1 MNQKLSPQT
10 EISETN
16 GKTILDYWTWAY
28 SDIMGNTERGVFA
41 EFLIA
46 TALGI
51 DNIPRQNWLSYDL
64 LYKKEIRIEIKSSA
78 YLQSWEQ
85 EKPSNIIFGIK
96 KTRSWNPNTNKLGD
110 VVQRDSDLYVFCLYA
125 EKDKCK
131 ANLLD
136 LDKWEFYVL
145 PTKTI
150 NEKLQE
156 QQTIG
161 LTKLRS
167 LSEPIPFDRI
177 KEVIDEHKLEG

>member
-1 MNQKLSPQT
+1 MTQKLNPKT
-10 EISETN
+10 KIPGTN
-16 GKTILDYWTWAY
+16 DKTILDYWTWAY

-41 EFLIA
+41 EFLVA

-51 DNIPRQNWLSYDL
+51 DNIPRQNWLPYDL

-85 EKPSNIIFGIK
+85 EKLSNIIFGIK
-96 KTRSWNPNTNKLGD
+96 KSRSWDPNTNKLND
-110 VVQRDSDLYVFCLYA
+110 IVQRDSNLYVFCLYA
-125 EKDKCK
+125 EKEKSK

-136 LDKWEFYVL
+136 LDKWEFYIL

-161 LTKLRS
+161 LTKLKS
-167 LSEPIPFDRI
+167 LSEPVPFDKI
-177 KEVIDEHKLEG
+177 KEMIDGYKY